1 MGIAQRSR
9 LSRVRTW
16 CLVGGIPLLALILVW
31 PRLAGFSVGSAVPQF
46 CTPHRQRLL
55 TGSLLRYYVPDGRNP
70 SAACRNLAAWLDP
83 LECGGA
89 SDRRAPQRAAGQ
101 YHRQFAVQLD
111 DQPLQAAVARLEQCF
126 TVEFLIRHHGQGFVV
141 GGNSSHSGSLISMG
155 DGVYSGFVFWLDFPA
170 NRLTLQLGQPKPTP
184 AVSVRSIQR
193 IPQSVWTHIA
203 GTWDQGVLSLYV
215 NGLLCGRTKSDLRFH
230 EVARS
235 SRLRA
240 GYVGNGMGAARFD
253 LQYLAVYRSVP
264 DPVRILALAGL
275 QEAGEPEVSKLLR
288 AGELL
293 TAGYPRQALAVL
305 KSAAVETT
313 AAELR
318 SLLAYRRAECLRE
331 SGQYAAAEAAFAESA
346 QGPPGSTL
354 AQTAMHERAAL
365 QAGVRQPSIAVA
377 TELEAGLPATD
388 ALSPR
393 LYSEAGNRFL
403 LQLEHRRAV
412 EWRDQYDSRIA
423 ELFGASCGKCHAE
436 RPIAGLLP
444 TQLKT
449 GADAAFA
456 GIDYWNA
463 VSDTLD
469 RTMQSAAHAAIA
481 DADRLDLQ
489 DWIARM
495 PAAGLAEVFSED
507 ADFTRY
513 FDEGWHMGAGYG
525 RRLTRAELRN
535 AINDLLSV
543 GLSDAQLPPPDGS
556 GGEGFDTNSSTL
568 LMSAS
573 WLDRWLQTV
582 QQACNAA
589 VVQQTRVT
597 ADDSAELLP
606 SWKRLAD
613 ADSVQSEAATFAVDL
628 QRFARRAWRR
638 PLADNEL
645 QRLLQHFQDCR
656 RADMA
661 LTDAVAETLAAVLLS
676 PHFLMVLEPEPPQA
690 GRYRLNAWQ
699 YAARLALFLWS
710 SVPDDTLLDAAAAGE
725 LSSRQGVLRQVRR
738 MLADD
743 RSAALGQQFGI
754 QWLGLEQ
761 LQSQRPDPQLFPE
774 YNSEIAALLQE
785 QAARTVWYVLARD
798 RPLMELLLAE
808 TTFVNPRLARW
819 YGVAIP
825 PQADW
830 QQVSAGPPGPGG
842 VLTLGAVHVLTSYP
856 RRTSPVLRGRWL
868 LETLLGETV
877 PPPPPGVPV
886 LQESSPEHG
895 SLREQLEQHR
905 ADPACISCHQ
915 LMDPLGFALE
925 QYDAVGRL
933 RQQDGLFPV
942 DATAVLP
949 DGTQINGVRG
959 LAAALQQPARQ
970 QQFLRLFIRRLLG
983 YALGRELDRF
993 DDPVIEH
1000 CLHQLQQHELRSAI
1014 LIEEISVSVPFRSR
1028 YAVGDGKTLL
1038 KQSAL

>member
-1 MGIAQRSR
+1 MGIALRSI
-9 LSRVRTW
+9 LSRARPW
-16 CLVGGIPLLALILVW
+16 CLAGGIPLVMVILLW
-31 PRLAGFSVGSAVPQF
+31 PRLAGLSVGPADPSWRI
-46 CTPHRQRLL
+46 PHRQRLL

-70 SAACRNLAAWLDP
+70 AEACRNLAAWLDP
-83 LECGGA
+83 LRCGAA
-89 SDRRAPQRAAGQ
+89 SDRRPPRRAAGPCFQ
-101 YHRQFAVQLD
+101 QFAVQLD
-111 DQPLQAAVARLEQCF
+111 DQPLQAPVARLEQCF

-141 GGNSSHSGSLISMG
+141 GGNSAHTGSLISMG

-184 AVSVRSIQR
+184 AVAVSAMQR

-215 NGLLCGRTKSDLRFH
+215 NGLLCGRTKSDLKFH

-253 LQYLAVYRSVP
+253 LQYLAVYRAVP
-264 DPVRILALAGL
+264 DPPDILALAGINDTGVREISELL
-275 QEAGEPEVSKLLR
+275 Q

-293 TAGYPRQALAVL
+293 TAGYPGRALAVL
-305 KSAAVETT
+305 QSDIHPT
-313 AAELR
+313 ATGNLR

-331 SGQYAAAEAAFAESA
+331 LRQYDAAEAAFAELA
-346 QGPPGSTL
+346 ELQPGSTL
-354 AQTAMHERAAL
+354 SETALYERTAL
-365 QAGVRQPSIAVA
+365 QSGVRQPSIAVPQ
-377 TELEAGLPATD
+377 ELAAALPASD
-388 ALSPR
+388 APGQLQ
-393 LYSEAGNRFL
+393 YSESVNRFL
-403 LQLEHRRAV
+403 LQIEHGRAV
-412 EWRDQYDSRIA
+412 EWREHYDSRIA
-423 ELFGASCGKCHAE
+423 QLLRRSCWNCHAD
-436 RPIAGLLP
+436 RPIHGLLP
-444 TQLKT
+444 GQLMD

-456 GIDYWNA
+456 GIDCWQA
-463 VSDTLD
+463 VSDALD
-469 RTMQSAAHAAIA
+469 STTQPAAHATVSEY
-481 DADRLDLQ
+481 DRLELQ
-489 DWIARM
+489 DWIARL

-513 FDEGWHMGAGYG
+513 FDEGWHMGGGYG

-535 AINDLLSV
+535 AIRDLLSV
-543 GLSDAQLPPPDGS
+543 TLSDDQLPPPDGS

-568 LMSAS
+568 LLSAS

-582 QQACNAA
+582 QQACSVAT
-589 VVQQTRVT
+589 VRQTQET
-597 ADDSAELLP
+597 ADNNSGLLP
-606 SWKRLAD
+606 AWKQMAD
-613 ADSVQSEAATFAVDL
+613 AGSVQSAAAAFAVDL

-638 PLADNEL
+638 PLTDSEL

-656 RADMA
+656 TEMSLA
-661 LTDAVAETLAAVLLS
+661 DAVAETLAAVLLS
-676 PHFLMVLEPEPPQA
+676 PHFLMVLEPEPPQP
-690 GRYRLNAWQ
+690 GRYRLNPYQ

-710 SVPDDTLLDAAAAGE
+710 SVPDDTLLDAATAGE

-743 RSAALGQQFGI
+743 RSAALGWQFGI

-774 YNSEIAALLQE
+774 YSSEIAALLHE
-785 QAARTVWYVLARD
+785 QAARTVWNVLAAD
-798 RPLMELLLAE
+798 RPLMELLAAE
-808 TTFVNPRLARW
+808 TAFVNPQLARW
-819 YGVAIP
+819 YGITVP
-825 PQADW
+825 TQADW
-830 QQVSAGPPGPGG
+830 QQVSPGQARQGG

-877 PPPPPGVPV
+877 QPPPPGVPV
-886 LQESSPEHG
+886 LQESSAEHG

-905 ADPACISCHQ
+905 ADPNCIGCHQ

-933 RQQDGLFPV
+933 RQQDGVFPV
-942 DATAVLP
+942 DANAVLP

-959 LAAALQQPARQ
+959 LVSVLQQPQRQ
-970 QQFLRLFIRRLLG
+970 QQFLRLFSRRLLG

-993 DDPVIEH
+993 DDPVIEQ
-1000 CLHQLQQHELRSAI
+1000 CLHQLRQNELRSAV
-1014 LIEEISVSVPFRSR
+1014 LIEEIAVSVPFRSR
-1028 YAVGDGKTLL
+1028 YAIGDGKTLL